1 MAVSHP
7 LRAHTGG
14 AGAGTL
20 TEPLTRG
27 EIEPQIE
34 GRFRAFSVHQ
44 LTLAWW
50 LHTSGHMTRRQL
62 RVYFALNEMAERR
75 NYTRAPE
82 GRNARQR
89 PLYRVE
95 EVAVLVGGRGSP
107 TALDELRADLRRLAA
122 LGLATFSPHQLTFA
136 ASADQVRVDDLSGFW
151 AMFAQMRH
159 QRRTVPVPRR
169 TLRALA
175 GGFSR
180 AVTGVMLAMLIR
192 SLFWHRTGS
201 EGSGGV
207 YRVDGR
213 TKGSWIAEV
222 FGLSRRAITDARATL
237 IELGWIMPLE
247 APQWALNRWGNHDR
261 INVEWCPAR
270 LADAPA
276 QPTGP
281 AARAVGGGSEATTT
295 SAESASPSSV
305 FRGDFARPCLN
316 SSPSPRGNTNT
327 RRLGGTAPGPAGV
340 SLRNSLGSRRKKA
353 AMRATREPNIRDI
366 QPEHMRQTEDLLELY
381 RQAVTIG
388 LAKPS
393 EAGRLDFLALAER
406 ARAHG
411 KRAGALFYW
420 LLREKKTVFI
430 TQADEDAAA
439 DRLREL
445 HNGRRPREQWGGGSA
460 GTPPLPPK
468 PPALTDDEAFMLACE
483 RVARERGIEHPFIL
497 ARTRDWTRERWDTT
511 HAGYEAKRLAFIQA
525 SRGGQDQD
533 SATA

>member
-1 MAVSHP
+1 
-7 LRAHTGG
+7 
-14 AGAGTL
+14 
-20 TEPLTRG
+20 
-27 EIEPQIE
+27 
-34 GRFRAFSVHQ
+34 
-44 LTLAWW
+44 
-50 LHTSGHMTRRQL
+50 
-62 RVYFALNEMAERR
+62 
-75 NYTRAPE
+75 
-82 GRNARQR
+82 
-89 PLYRVE
+89 
-95 EVAVLVGGRGSP
+95 
-107 TALDELRADLRRLAA
+107 
-122 LGLATFSPHQLTFA
+122 
-136 ASADQVRVDDLSGFW
+136 
-151 AMFAQMRH
+151 
-159 QRRTVPVPRR
+159 
-169 TLRALA
+169 
-175 GGFSR
+175 
-180 AVTGVMLAMLIR
+180 
-192 SLFWHRTGS
+192 
-201 EGSGGV
+201 
-207 YRVDGR
+207 
-213 TKGSWIAEV
+213 
-222 FGLSRRAITDARATL
+222 
-237 IELGWIMPLE
+237 
-247 APQWALNRWGNHDR
+247 
-261 INVEWCPAR
+261 
-270 LADAPA
+270 
-276 QPTGP
+276 
-281 AARAVGGGSEATTT
+281 
-295 SAESASPSSV
+295 
-305 FRGDFARPCLN
+305 
-316 SSPSPRGNTNT
+316 
-327 RRLGGTAPGPAGV
+327 
-340 SLRNSLGSRRKKA
+340 
-353 AMRATREPNIRDI
+353 MRATREPNIRDI